1 MKLYVGNL
9 DYSVVESDLEKL
21 FEETAQ
27 IASVKVIRDLEGVSK
42 GYAFVDIPDDYQAV
56 VTLKIFEGQEFKG
69 RNLVIKTA
77 FAVNQ
82 KEERQKRMR
91 KRLKKD

>member
-9 DYSVVESDLEKL
+9 DYSVVEADLEEL
-21 FEETAQ
+21 FAETAK
-27 IASVKVIRDLEGVSK
+27 IASVKLIRDLEGVSK

-56 VTLKIFEGQEFKG
+56 VTLKIFDGSELKG

-77 FAVNQ
+77 FDVPQ
-82 KEERQKRMR
+82 KELRQKRMR
-91 KRLKKD
+91 KRIKKD